1 MIYEYL
7 IKKDK
12 ENKNDDDKINGI
24 NDKLPLYD

>member
-1 MIYEYL
+1 MIYEYF